1 MGVIN
6 VRSEFQKKTQS
17 FWFLPPSKLIMFD
30 PTYTGTG
37 MTNWWSNGDNQISF
51 SRGNKGFLAIN
62 KASYTLN
69 KSLQTGL
76 PSGSY
81 CNVISGNF
89 GDSGCTGK

>member
-1 MGVIN
+1 M
-6 VRSEFQKKTQS
+6 S
-17 FWFLPPSKLIMFD
+17 
-30 PTYTGTG
+30 
-37 MTNWWSNGDNQISF
+37 NWWSNGDNQIAF

-89 GDSGCTGK
+89 GDSGCTGNDNYFFAILIPKTNEKDFMYRVFQ